1 MSSLFPK
8 RLTLGL
14 LIVMLLPA
22 PAAVVAQMRH
32 ERVVDGAGDGVA
44 DSSNLPA
51 EAKYLFAVAQELRH
65 ESDYKGA
72 REAFEAA
79 VAVDSDEPYLRL
91 SYAEFLYQLGD
102 LDAAAVQA
110 SAVGGSGT
118 GNPEAL
124 RLLARIRLRQAHKSS
139 QAVEDAVRLFQQLR
153 AILPDDV
160 ESRISSGR
168 LLMSLGR
175 FDEAV
180 SALREAYELS
190 PGDLR
195 LASMLIA
202 AFQGSEDRAAA
213 ESGLRELLERDPD
226 FLDARLAL
234 ANLLAEQERHADSVA
249 VLESGAT
256 EKSDSVDLLRLLAL
270 ELYRVRA
277 WQKSLEASE
286 RWLEITPNETP
297 AVYLKGLALSALGRF
312 SEAEG
317 GLRGLH
323 EADNESL
330 DVARVLAEVVE
341 RQGRSAEAA
350 EILLSTART
359 LDAQGQADLAQRTR
373 LELIDLEV
381 RAQNWDRVIELTGE
395 LSASAELSA
404 GGELRLLRGQAL
416 LEAGRLE
423 EAIAVFEELGE
434 DAEVGSRARA
444 RAAEA
449 LFRAGKSE
457 AAVAKLLQLA
467 ETGDME
473 QVIPAARALHRLE
486 LYDRSIPLWLE
497 AKRDNPEAL
506 EIRFW
511 LGSAY
516 ERSGRRDTAI
526 QEFRDLLARD
536 DSFAPALNYL
546 GYMWAEQG
554 ENLSEAADLVE
565 RAVALEPNNG
575 AYVDSLGWVYFQLGE
590 YAVALGH
597 LEKAAR
603 LVGDDAVVL
612 EHLGDLYFALG
623 RSSQAAESYQRAMAL
638 ADDNEG
644 AVRRKLDRLNLNLDL
659 NGDS

>member
-1 MSSLFPK
+1 
-8 RLTLGL
+8 
-14 LIVMLLPA
+14 
-22 PAAVVAQMRH
+22 
-32 ERVVDGAGDGVA
+32 
-44 DSSNLPA
+44 
-51 EAKYLFAVAQELRH
+51 
-65 ESDYKGA
+65 
-72 REAFEAA
+72 
-79 VAVDSDEPYLRL
+79 
-91 SYAEFLYQLGD
+91 
-102 LDAAAVQA
+102 
-110 SAVGGSGT
+110 
-118 GNPEAL
+118 
-124 RLLARIRLRQAHKSS
+124 
-139 QAVEDAVRLFQQLR
+139 
-153 AILPDDV
+153 
-160 ESRISSGR
+160 
-168 LLMSLGR
+168 
-175 FDEAV
+175 
-180 SALREAYELS
+180 
-190 PGDLR
+190 
-195 LASMLIA
+195 
-202 AFQGSEDRAAA
+202 
-213 ESGLRELLERDPD
+213 
-226 FLDARLAL
+226 
-234 ANLLAEQERHADSVA
+234 
-249 VLESGAT
+249 
-256 EKSDSVDLLRLLAL
+256 
-270 ELYRVRA
+270 
-277 WQKSLEASE
+277 
-286 RWLEITPNETP
+286 
-297 AVYLKGLALSALGRF
+297 
-312 SEAEG
+312 
-317 GLRGLH
+317 
-323 EADNESL
+323 
-330 DVARVLAEVVE
+330 
-341 RQGRSAEAA
+341 
-350 EILLSTART
+350 
-359 LDAQGQADLAQRTR
+359 
-373 LELIDLEV
+373 
-381 RAQNWDRVIELTGE
+381 VIELTGE
-395 LSASAELSA
+395 LLASAELSA

-506 EIRFW
+506 EVRFW

-554 ENLSEAADLVE
+554 ENLAEAADLVE

-590 YAVALGH
+590 YAEALGH

-623 RSSQAAESYQRAMAL
+623 RKSQAAESYQRAMAL

-644 AVRRKLDRLNLNLDL
+644 AVRRKLDLLNLNLDL

>member
-1 MSSLFPK
+1 MLM
-8 RLTLGL
+8 L
-14 LIVMLLPA
+14 MLLPA
-22 PAAVVAQMRH
+22 PAAVAA
-32 ERVVDGAGDGVA
+32 RVREEGTVD
-44 DSSNLPA
+44 
-51 EAKYLFAVAQELRH
+51 AKYLFAVAQELRH

-79 VAVDSDEPYLRL
+79 VAAESDEPYLRL

-102 LDAAAVQA
+102 LDAAADQA
-110 SAVGGSGT
+110 LAAAGAGA

-139 QAVEDAVRLFQQLR
+139 EAVEDAVRLFQELR
-153 AILPDDV
+153 TVLPDDI
-160 ESRISSGR
+160 ESRISLGR

-175 FDEAV
+175 FDEAAP
-180 SALREAYELS
+180 ALREAYELS
-190 PGDLR
+190 PRDLR
-195 LASMLIA
+195 LASMLLA
-202 AFQGSEDRAAA
+202 AFQGSEDRAGA

-234 ANLLAEQERHADSVA
+234 ANLLAEQERHHDSVE
-249 VLESGAT
+249 VLEGGASGQR
-256 EKSDSVDLLRLLAL
+256 DSVDFLRLLAL
-270 ELYRVRA
+270 ELYRVGA
-277 WQKSLEASE
+277 WEKSLATSE
-286 RWLEITPNETP
+286 RWLEVAPNETP
-297 AVYLKGLALSALGRF
+297 AVYLKGLTLSALGRF
-312 SEAEG
+312 SEAET

-323 EADNESL
+323 QADNESL

-350 EILLSTART
+350 EILLGTARR
-359 LDAQGQADLAQRTR
+359 LDDQGQADLALRTR

-395 LSASAELSA
+395 LSDSAELSA
-404 GGELRLLRGQAL
+404 ELAAEGELQLLRGQAL
-416 LEAGRLE
+416 LETGRLD
-423 EAIAVFEELGE
+423 EAIGVFEKLAE

-449 LFRAGKSE
+449 LFRAGKNE

-486 LYDRSIPLWLE
+486 LYERAIPLWLQ
-497 AKRDNPEAL
+497 AKRDDPEAL
-506 EIRFW
+506 DIRFW

-516 ERSGRRDTAI
+516 ERSGRRATAI
-526 QEFRDLLARD
+526 QEFQDLLARD

-554 ENLSEAADLVE
+554 ENLLEAADLVE
-565 RAVALEPNNG
+565 KAVALEPNNG
-575 AYVDSLGWVYFQLGE
+575 AYIDSLGWVYFQLGE
-590 YAVALGH
+590 YAEALGH

-623 RSSQAAESYQRAMAL
+623 RSSQAAESYQRAVAL

-644 AVRRKLDRLNLNLDL
+644 TVRQKLNRLNLNLNLDVGL
-659 NGDS
+659 DGDS